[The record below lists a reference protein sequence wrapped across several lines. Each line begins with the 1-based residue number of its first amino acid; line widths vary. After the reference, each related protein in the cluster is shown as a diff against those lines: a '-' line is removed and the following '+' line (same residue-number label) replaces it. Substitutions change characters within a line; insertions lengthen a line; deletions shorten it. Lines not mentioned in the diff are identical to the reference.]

1 MPTPLRVAVIGL
13 GEVATRRHLPALVN
27 HPHFQITAAAEV
39 DAARAARV
47 ALQFSI
53 PRISADARAVL
64 ESADVDVVAILT
76 PPFTHAELAHLAL
89 DAGKHVLVEKPMTLD
104 VAGAQDLVAHAERAS
119 TKFLVAFNQRH
130 HRHLQHAREILRSGK
145 LGTLRTAASFLGNT
159 HARRTQSAWH
169 SDALRGGDL
178 FFELG
183 VHHFDA
189 LRFLL
194 NAEVTQ
200 INAQE
205 LHSAQQMATLAA
217 QMRFTND
224 LLVST
229 TLAEDTVEHNGFE
242 IIGDRG
248 RLTLSLYRFDGVRVI
263 PRGAYD
269 GSIRLRVADARRTFV
284 SLPTALPRIR
294 RGGDYDLTYR
304 AEWDHFFEVIQ
315 NNIPPLATVR
325 DGAAATRIA
334 SAARRA
340 VTQNAPV
347 LLDHPT
353 ATAGT

>member
-1 MPTPLRVAVIGL
+1 MPTQFRVAVIGL
-13 GEVATRRHLPALVN
+13 GDVATRRHLPALVT

-39 DAARAARV
+39 DAERAARV
-47 ALQFSI
+47 ASQFSI
-53 PRISADARAVL
+53 PRVSPVARAII
-64 ESADVDVVAILT
+64 ESDDVDIVAILT

-104 VAGAQDLVAHAERAS
+104 VAGSQALVAHAERAS
-119 TKFLVAFNQRH
+119 SKLLVAFNQRH
-130 HRHLQHAREILRSGK
+130 HRLVRHAREILRSGQ

-169 SDALRGGDL
+169 SDFLRGGDL

-189 LRFLL
+189 LRYLL
-194 NAEVTQ
+194 DAEVTQ

-205 LHSAQQMATLAA
+205 AHSARQMATLSA

-224 LLVST
+224 ILVST

-242 IIGDRG
+242 IIGDHG

-263 PRGAYD
+263 PRGVYD
-269 GSIRLRVADARRTFV
+269 GNIGLRVADARRTIAAV
-284 SLPTALPRIR
+284 STSLSRMR

-304 AEWDHFFEVIQ
+304 AEWDHFYEVIQ
-315 NNIPPLATVR
+315 NNVAPLATAR

-334 SAARRA
+334 HAARRA
-340 VTQNAPV
+340 VTQNASV
-347 LLDHPT
+347 LLDHT
-353 ATAGT
+353 QEL